1 MSCGRWHLVAVV
13 AVALAAFGVSAASA
27 QSRNGLGAYPPG
39 MSGGQ
44 VPLGAYPSNRPPSV
58 PSPAP
63 DPSPPP
69 VVTDN
74 KTDYCVRNPAV
85 CNVREP
91 DTHDYSV
98 DRQKAFQERMR
109 AIELETGRGGGRQ

>member
-1 MSCGRWHLVAVV
+1 MSVFVV
-13 AVALAAFGVSAASA
+13 PSLALA

-44 VPLGAYPSNRPPSV
+44 VPLGAYPSNRPPTV
-58 PSPAP
+58 PSPAGA
-63 DPSPPP
+63 PSPAP

-74 KTDYCVRNPAV
+74 KADYCTRNPAV

-91 DTHDYSV
+91 DLHDYNV

-109 AIELETGRGGGRQ
+109 ALDFETGRGGVRD

>member
-1 MSCGRWHLVAVV
+1 MIRGRRLFAPVV
-13 AVALAAFGVSAASA
+13 LAWLAASGASA
-27 QSRNGLGAYPPG
+27 QARDGLGAYPPG

-44 VPLGAYPSNRPPSV
+44 VPLGAYPSNRPPAV

-63 DPSPPP
+63 APSPPP
-69 VVTDN
+69 AVTDN

-85 CNVREP
+85 CNTREP
-91 DTHDYSV
+91 DAHDYAV

-109 AIELETGRGGGRQ
+109 ALEFETGRGGGRD